1 MAFLLSGKVNK
12 LAHPTMRG
20 FIDNLSI
27 ILSDVDMGNLYPD
40 VMKYPFPVSFSVPP
54 NWYWSFI

>member
-1 MAFLLSGKVNK
+1 MERLYTNWLIRQ
-12 LAHPTMRG
+12 MRG

-40 VMKYPFPVSFSVPP
+40 VMKYPFPVSFSVPS